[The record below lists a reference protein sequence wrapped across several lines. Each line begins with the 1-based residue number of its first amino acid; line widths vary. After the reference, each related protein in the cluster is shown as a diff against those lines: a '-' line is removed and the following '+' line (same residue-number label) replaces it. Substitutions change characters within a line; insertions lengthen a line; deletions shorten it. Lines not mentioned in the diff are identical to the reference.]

1 MPEST
6 SFEYAVI
13 RVVPYVERQEF
24 VNVGIILFC
33 KTLGFLEAMID
44 FELKRLTSFSP
55 KSDLKMI
62 RDQLQTIST
71 ICSGGAEAG
80 HFGKWSKSERF
91 NWLVSPSSTII
102 QTSPAHSGI
111 SDDPSEALK
120 RLYAF
125 LVGWEEEKHA
135 TPSASA

>member
-24 VNVGIILFC
+24 VNAGIVLFC
-33 KTLGFLEAMID
+33 KTLDFLGAMID
-44 FELKRLTSFSP
+44 FELGRLRFFSP
-55 KSDLKMI
+55 KSDFKMI

-71 ICSGGAEAG
+71 ICSGGTEAE
-80 HFGKWSKSERF
+80 HFAKWSKSERF

-102 QTSPAHSGI
+102 QMSPVHSGI
-111 SDDPSEALK
+111 NDDPSEALK
-120 RLYAF
+120 HLYEL
-125 LVGWEEEKHA
+125 LVAWEEEKHRP
-135 TPSASA
+135 PSVST

>member
-24 VNVGIILFC
+24 VNVGIVLFC
-33 KTLGFLEAMID
+33 KTLDFLEAMID
-44 FELKRLTSFSP
+44 FELRRLMSFSP

-62 RDQLQTIST
+62 RAQLQTIAT

-102 QTSPAHSGI
+102 QTSSVHSGI
-111 SDDPSEALK
+111 SDDPSKALK
-120 RLYAF
+120 HLYEF
-125 LVGWEEEKHA
+125 LVAWEEEKRA
-135 TPSASA
+135 PPSVSA